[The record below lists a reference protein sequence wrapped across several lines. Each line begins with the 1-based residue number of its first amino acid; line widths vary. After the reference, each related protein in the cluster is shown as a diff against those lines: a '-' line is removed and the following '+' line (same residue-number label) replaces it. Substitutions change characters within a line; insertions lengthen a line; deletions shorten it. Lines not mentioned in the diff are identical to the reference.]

1 VISRR
6 IRETMIRHQHHVAA
20 LLAAALAAMLFLC
33 SCGGAANS
41 VSEDAGG
48 KEAGD
53 DAEAAGLENDFSFL
67 VCGDPH
73 GRTDLLE
80 EIISQAREGEF
91 LVIVGD
97 ITTGKGLQ
105 QMQGM
110 KDYLDGTGIEY
121 YTIPGDNDMP
131 GGDGSV
137 YRAVF
142 GPDYYS
148 LDMHGAHLA
157 FLNDAVQGVG
167 CPDEEL
173 AWLSEDLASVE
184 EGRLILAFAHVP
196 PGAPVDM
203 GRSGFVEG
211 ETESNR
217 AMLDMLG
224 GAGATVVYCGHL
236 HAYMLYSSGPPRV
249 VVTGGAGGNPHVSEQ
264 SGGYHHFLRVTV
276 RGDEVKEEVIRL

>member
-1 VISRR
+1 MKRYSYA
-6 IRETMIRHQHHVAA
+6 TAAAFLA
-20 LLAAALAAMLFLC
+20 LLIAAALMAS
-33 SCGGAANS
+33 SCGDADNTAPGEVKESGGGAQPT
-41 VSEDAGG
+41 G
-48 KEAGD
+48 
-53 DAEAAGLENDFSFL
+53 DFSFL

-73 GRTDLLE
+73 GRTDLLQ
-80 EIISQAREGEF
+80 EIVARAGEDEF

-97 ITTGKGLQ
+97 ITTGKGVE
-105 QMQGM
+105 QMREM
-110 KDYLDGTGIEY
+110 KDYLDGTGVEY
-121 YTIPGDNDMP
+121 FTIPGDNDMQ

-137 YRAVF
+137 YRQVF

-148 LDMHGAHLA
+148 EDSHGAHMV

-173 AWLSEDLASVE
+173 AWLREDLASVE

-203 GRSGFVEG
+203 GQNGFVEQ

-217 AMLDMLG
+217 AMLDILG
-224 GAGATVVYCGHL
+224 EAGTPIVYCGHL

-249 VVTGGAGGNPHVSEQ
+249 VVTGGAGGNPHLSEQ

-276 RGDEVKEEVIRL
+276 SGGEVSEEVIRL